1 MVLILE
7 CSERKS
13 VGRARIFGWEGG
25 VEARA
30 LGVKDIVL
38 HTTAALRIP
47 LQATLSWDES

>member
-1 MVLILE
+1 MHHEQMVLILE
-7 CSERKS
+7 CPERKS

-25 VEARA
+25 VEAARA

-47 LQATLSWDES
+47 L